1 MEATIGSETHTLEF
15 FVASPSYDPGQNVTT
30 LTRQVKKAHSEGM
43 SSAPA
48 PLVLVEMLSD
58 DTIAAITLNNPGKR
72 NALSYELMAALI
84 EALREVGDG
93 PSRGVLLRAN
103 GPVFSAGHD
112 FADMAGQ
119 DLPFLRRLLQ
129 RCTTLMTLVQEI
141 PQPVVAEVHSL
152 ATAAGCQL
160 VASCDMAI
168 AADTAAFA
176 LPGGK
181 GGLFCTTPLVAV
193 ARSIGRKRALEMSMT
208 GDPISA
214 AVAAEWG
221 LINRAVPESEL
232 HASVL
237 ELLRRSTRG
246 SSFAKGI
253 GKAAFYAQVDL
264 DQPKAY
270 SYAIEV
276 MAANAVTADGQ
287 EGIASFLEKRP
298 PVWQGR

>member
-1 MEATIGSETHTLEF
+1 METG
-15 FVASPSYDPGQNVTT
+15 
-30 LTRQVKKAHSEGM
+30 
-43 SSAPA
+43 
-48 PLVLVEMLSD
+48 PLVLVETSVDGSLA
-58 DTIAAITLNNPGKR
+58 TITLNNPSKR
-72 NALSYELMAALI
+72 NALSFELMGALTD
-84 EALREVGDG
+84 ALRQVGD
-93 PSRGVLLRAN
+93 SEARGVVLNAS

-119 DLPFLRRLLQ
+119 NLPFLRRLLQ
-129 RCTTLMTLVQEI
+129 RCTSMMNLLQEI
-141 PQPVVAEVHSL
+141 PQPVIAEVHAL

-214 AVAAEWG
+214 ATAAEWG
-221 LINRAVPESEL
+221 LVNRTVPGADL
-232 HASVL
+232 HATVL
-237 ELLRRSTRG
+237 ELARRATRG

-253 GKAAFYAQVDL
+253 GKAAYYAQIDM

-276 MAANAVTADGQ
+276 MAASAMTEDGQ

-298 PVWQGR
+298 PVWKGR